1 MLLSIKF
8 GAALRGSDAYP
19 EQFRT
24 DKSMFSALIS
34 FTIATSYGISQ
45 GNMKD
50 EDLKELWHP
59 ESVRHHLLYFPY
71 R

>member
-8 GAALRGSDAYP
+8 GAALRGSDAYS
-19 EQFRT
+19 EQLCT

-34 FTIATSYGISQ
+34 FTIDRISQ

-50 EDLKELWHP
+50 EDLKELWHDFVIKKQLI
-59 ESVRHHLLYFPY
+59 S
-71 R
+71 